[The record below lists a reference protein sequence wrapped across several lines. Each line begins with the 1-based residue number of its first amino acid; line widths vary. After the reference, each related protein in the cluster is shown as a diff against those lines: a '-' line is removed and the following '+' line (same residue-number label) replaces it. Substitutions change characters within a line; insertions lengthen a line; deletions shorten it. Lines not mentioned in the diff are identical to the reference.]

1 MNLYFSCIFAFQNI
15 HNFNIMKRNFL
26 LAVMALAALMVASC
40 QKEEVGRILT
50 ATIEQY
56 EHNAKADSKAYI
68 NDDYYA
74 CWENNDKVN
83 INGIQ
88 CTIRFENG
96 SQGAANTAKI
106 DGSEDFGEEDNL
118 LAFYPASQV
127 TNLSAAGGIVT
138 LPHTQTYEERN
149 GRQIINNP
157 MAAYCLAGSDELKFR
172 NLAAL
177 LKVTI
182 TAPATDDLS
191 VKTIYVKGEEDQM
204 LWGTSRLTLDYQHQ
218 PMLEKMTN
226 GSASVA
232 LSFGDHPAA
241 IGAGS
246 SKSFYIVVPAG
257 SDFFNFTIQVLTD
270 QKAYWKTSKVNQTLP
285 RNHIGAIAYNPSD
298 ADNVSAILYKGSI
311 DGFKADAFGGAQVL
325 SNDNGILLFDRPITS
340 IGLMAFAFCS
350 GLTSITLPET
360 LTEIGG
366 GAFGFCSSLASIT
379 LPDSLTSIGDN
390 AFEGCTSLVS
400 IDLSHTKVSSIGNYA
415 FYCCSNLT
423 SITWPATLTLIGQNA
438 FLFCYSL
445 ISIDLSGTSLT
456 SIWKA
461 AFKDCRGLTSVT
473 LPSSLTSI
481 EYGAFSGCTNLAHVT
496 LPASLTDI
504 EGDMFRGCSNLT
516 YIDLPASLISIRD
529 NAFSGCE
536 SLARVDCHATDA
548 PALGVGAFFSIKTGA
563 ELHVPIGSVT
573 NYSSDS
579 EWFRS
584 FGENIVEGFN

>member
-1 MNLYFSCIFAFQNI
+1 
-15 HNFNIMKRNFL
+15 
-26 LAVMALAALMVASC
+26 MALAALMAASC

-149 GRQIINNP
+149 GHQIINNP

-226 GSASVA
+226 GSATVA

-298 ADNVSAILYKGSI
+298 ADNVSAILYTGSI

-340 IGLMAFAFCS
+340 IGSDAFANCG
-350 GLTSITLPET
+350 GLRSITLPET
-360 LTEIGG
+360 LTEIGNS
-366 GAFGFCSSLASIT
+366 AFAYCGNLSSINW
-379 LPDSLTSIGDN
+379 PDSLTSIGN
-390 AFEGCTSLVS
+390 YAFDGCTSLVS
-400 IDLSHTKVSSIGNYA
+400 IDLLHTKVSSIGNYA
-415 FYCCSNLT
+415 FYCCSNLA
-423 SITWPATLTLIGQNA
+423 SIAWPATLTSIGNNA
-438 FLFCYSL
+438 FDGCTSL
-445 ISIDLSGTSLT
+445 TSLDLSSTSLT
-456 SIWKA
+456 SIGVT
-461 AFKDCRGLTSVT
+461 AFMYCKDLTSVT
-473 LPSSLTSI
+473 LPSGLTSI
-481 EYGAFSGCTNLAHVT
+481 EYGTFSNCTSLAHVT
-496 LPASLTDI
+496 LPSSLTDI
-504 EGDMFRGCSNLT
+504 EDNVFMYCSNLT
-516 YIDLPASLISIRD
+516 YIDLPSSLISIGY
-529 NAFSGCE
+529 NAFYYCE
-536 SLARVDCHATDA
+536 SLARVDCHATDV
-548 PALGVGAFFSIKTGA
+548 PALGAGAFFSIKTGA

-579 EWFRS
+579 GWFRS

>member
-1 MNLYFSCIFAFQNI
+1 
-15 HNFNIMKRNFL
+15 
-26 LAVMALAALMVASC
+26 MALAALMAASC

-226 GSASVA
+226 GSATVA

-298 ADNVSAILYKGSI
+298 ADNVSAILYTGSI
-311 DGFKADAFGGAQVL
+311 DGFKVDAFGGAQVL

-340 IGLMAFAFCS
+340 IGSDAFANCG
-350 GLTSITLPET
+350 GLRSITLPET
-360 LTEIGG
+360 LTEIGNS
-366 GAFGFCSSLASIT
+366 AFAYCGNLSSINW
-379 LPDSLTSIGDN
+379 PDSLTSIGN
-390 AFEGCTSLVS
+390 YAFDRCTSLVS
-400 IDLSHTKVSSIGNYA
+400 IDLLHTKVSSIGNYA
-415 FYCCSNLT
+415 FYCCSNLA
-423 SITWPATLTLIGQNA
+423 SIAWPATLTSIGNNA
-438 FLFCYSL
+438 FEGCTSL
-445 ISIDLSGTSLT
+445 TSLDLSSTSLT
-456 SIWKA
+456 SIGVT
-461 AFKDCRGLTSVT
+461 AFMYCKDLTSVT
-473 LPSSLTSI
+473 LPSGLTSI
-481 EYGAFSGCTNLAHVT
+481 AYGTFSNCTSLAHVT
-496 LPASLTDI
+496 LPSSLTDI
-504 EGDMFRGCSNLT
+504 EDNVFMYCSNLT
-516 YIDLPASLISIRD
+516 YIDLPSSLISIGYS
-529 NAFSGCE
+529 AFYYCE
-536 SLARVDCHATDA
+536 SLARVDCHATDV
-548 PALGVGAFFSIKTGA
+548 PTLGAGAFFSIKTGA

-579 EWFRS
+579 EWSRS

>member
-1 MNLYFSCIFAFQNI
+1 MNLYFLCIFAFQNI

-26 LAVMALAALMVASC
+26 LAVMALAALMAASC

-226 GSASVA
+226 GSATVA

-298 ADNVSAILYKGSI
+298 ADNVSAILYTGSI
-311 DGFKADAFGGAQVL
+311 DGFKVDAFGGAQVL

-340 IGLMAFAFCS
+340 IGSDAFANCG
-350 GLTSITLPET
+350 GLRSITLPET
-360 LTEIGG
+360 LTEIGNS
-366 GAFGFCSSLASIT
+366 AFAYCGNLSSINW
-379 LPDSLTSIGDN
+379 PDSLTSIGN
-390 AFEGCTSLVS
+390 YAFDRCTSLVS
-400 IDLSHTKVSSIGNYA
+400 IDLLHTKVSSIGNYA
-415 FYCCSNLT
+415 FYCCSNLA
-423 SITWPATLTLIGQNA
+423 SIAWPATLTSIGNNA
-438 FLFCYSL
+438 FEGCTSL
-445 ISIDLSGTSLT
+445 TSLDLSSTSLT
-456 SIWKA
+456 SIGVT
-461 AFKDCRGLTSVT
+461 AFMYCKDLTSVT
-473 LPSSLTSI
+473 LPSGLTSI
-481 EYGAFSGCTNLAHVT
+481 AYGTFSNCTSLAHVT
-496 LPASLTDI
+496 LPSSLTDI
-504 EGDMFRGCSNLT
+504 EDNVFMYCSNLT
-516 YIDLPASLISIRD
+516 YIDLPSSLISIGYS
-529 NAFSGCE
+529 AFYYCE
-536 SLARVDCHATDA
+536 SLARVDCHATDV
-548 PALGVGAFFSIKTGA
+548 PTLGAGAFFSIKTGA

-579 EWFRS
+579 EWSRS